1 MNSLLLDIASKLR
14 AEVKVQEGKAHYDIR
29 EVKTY
34 YDLEGSLR
42 IAVKVYNKVDEK
54 LEVVI
59 LGADYLGDLTDENEE
74 KWFEELN

>member
-1 MNSLLLDIASKLR
+1 MNSLLLDIAEQLR
-14 AEVKVQEGKAHYDIR
+14 NNLKVQNAKADYNIN

-42 IAVKVYNKVDEK
+42 IAVKVYNKAEDKE
-54 LEVVI
+54 EVVI
-59 LGADYLGDLTDENEE
+59 LGGDYLGDLTDEDEV